1 MTRENIAKI
10 LADHNLRL
18 DDKQRGANPWMIEEE
33 GFRCAISFDAA
44 SGTVVKKKK
53 TVVTD

>member
-1 MTRENIAKI
+1 MTRENI
-10 LADHNLRL
+10 
-18 DDKQRGANPWMIEEE
+18 ANPWMIEEE

-44 SGTVVKKKK
+44 RGTVVKKKK

>member
-1 MTRENIAKI
+1 LTTSNK
-10 LADHNLRL
+10 
-18 DDKQRGANPWMIEEE
+18 GVNPWRIEEE